1 MQFLE
6 ISAILLTYLS
16 RSEVETFIVKVLLDL
31 LLPLR
36 KLNLL
41 SAFKLV
47 ESEIKFSGYN
57 FRNKNCISTISI
69 DTFIQYWSSRPEVFC
84 EKDVLRN
91 FTKFTGK
98 HLCQRLFFDK
108 VAGLRLSLVN
118 FDEFQ
123 RTPFLIEHLWLLL
136 LQCEED

>member
-91 FTKFTGK
+91 FTKFSGK
-98 HLCQRLFFDK
+98 HLCQSLFFRGS
-108 VAGLRLSLVN
+108 APESLLNTMQFFSIVRM
-118 FDEFQ
+118 Q
-123 RTPFLIEHLWLLL
+123 LKLFLWHLFLW
-136 LQCEED
+136 Q

>member
-16 RSEVETFIVKVLLDL
+16 KSEVETFIVKVLLDL

-47 ESEIKFSGYN
+47 KSEIKFSGYN

-69 DTFIQYWSSRPEVFC
+69 DTFIQY
-84 EKDVLRN
+84 
-91 FTKFTGK
+91 
-98 HLCQRLFFDK
+98 
-108 VAGLRLSLVN
+108 
-118 FDEFQ
+118 
-123 RTPFLIEHLWLLL
+123 
-136 LQCEED
+136 